1 MVESNNT
8 VGRTN
13 MREPGRARQSQGADM
28 IFIIVMTDTAG
39 LLFSVC
45 CPAPLVPAQSA
56 RERESG
62 YGGIISKW

>member
-1 MVESNNT
+1 
-8 VGRTN
+8 
-13 MREPGRARQSQGADM
+13 M

-56 RERESG
+56 RERAATVGLFPSG
-62 YGGIISKW
+62 DAGGDGGHQVMVTVFFFVPFLD